1 MQLLNGMSCFALQ
14 WGRDNGWR
22 FYAMLAE
29 MNNQS
34 AAAGGQ
40 NRPSLISQLT
50 AASCKLTEAQ
60 DKLAFQ
66 RQSTKIPGS
75 ELKATPRRQ
84 ERAAHIR
91 AGAGFLEMTV
101 SKKPTEL
108 VL

>member
-1 MQLLNGMSCFALQ
+1 
-14 WGRDNGWR
+14 
-22 FYAMLAE
+22 MLAE

-40 NRPSLISQLT
+40 NKPSLISQLT
-50 AASCKLTEAQ
+50 AASCKLTQAQ

-91 AGAGFLEMTV
+91 AGAGLLEMTV
-101 SKKPTEL
+101 SKNPPKL